1 MPRGRRKKVDEPMT
15 VEQIKEAITTAETS
29 LAELT
34 IAVKD
39 KKAKIKMLKKRLLA
53 AEVAEENAKQEEE
66 NNQLIAAFNESD
78 KSIDE
83 VLDFL
88 K

>member
-15 VEQIKEAITTAETS
+15 VEQIKEAIATAETS
-29 LAELT
+29 LVELT

-39 KKAKIKMLKKRLLA
+39 KKAKIKMLKKQLIA
-53 AEVAEENAKQEEE
+53 AETAEENAKQEKE
-66 NNQLIAAFNESD
+66 NNQLIAAFNESN